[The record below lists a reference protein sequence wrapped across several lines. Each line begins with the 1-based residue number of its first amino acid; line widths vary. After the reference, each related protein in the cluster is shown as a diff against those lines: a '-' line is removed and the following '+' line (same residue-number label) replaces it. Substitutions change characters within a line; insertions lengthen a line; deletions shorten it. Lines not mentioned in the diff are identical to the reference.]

1 MDDTIHAGTDTDSRY
16 VVATYRLRDRADTL
30 EARAEGIAIGLTI
43 GTWTDLPNARKAQV
57 AAHCGRVEGIRV
69 IDEAAPGGVIAE
81 IDIAYPV
88 ANLDTTFA
96 SLLTTVFGKLSMDG
110 EIRLQRL
117 HLPEDLERAYPGP
130 KFGVSGV
137 RERFGVY
144 GLPLVMSIF
153 KACAGLTLD
162 ELVDQFGEQA
172 AGGVDL
178 VKDDEIF
185 FSEVHASA
193 AERVVA
199 YREKAREVAA
209 QTGRETAYAVN
220 LTGPVHQLRDKAKRL
235 AELGAGALLVNVVAY
250 GFDVLADLAR
260 DPDISVPIL
269 AHPAVSG
276 ALYGSPNYGIAAD
289 IVLGQLM
296 RLAGAD
302 MGIFPSMYGS
312 VTLGGEAT
320 EQLLA
325 HLRKDGVH
333 RKVLPAPSAGIYPG
347 LVPQLYRDFGIDLIL
362 NAGGGIHGHPGGAS
376 MGGQAF
382 FDAISAVQQGQSLQ
396 AAAVDKPALAA
407 AIAKWGARA

>member
-1 MDDTIHAGTDTDSRY
+1 MNDVTSTDMHRDSRY
-16 VVATYRLRDRADTL
+16 IVATYRLRDRENRLA
-30 EARAEGIAIGLTI
+30 ARAEGIAIGLTI
-43 GTWTDLPNARKAQV
+43 GTWTDLPSLRKEQV
-57 AAHCGRVEGIRV
+57 AAHCGQVQGIRV
-69 IDEAAPGGVIAE
+69 VDAAEAGDVIAE

-88 ANLDTTFA
+88 ANLDATFA

-110 EIRLQRL
+110 EIRLERL
-117 HLPEDLERAYPGP
+117 SLPEAWERVYPGP
-130 KFGVSGV
+130 KFGVNGV
-137 RERFGVY
+137 RERYGVFGR
-144 GLPLVMSIF
+144 PFVMSIF
-153 KACAGLTLD
+153 KACAGLTLE

-172 AGGVDL
+172 SGGVDL

-185 FSEVHASA
+185 FSEAHATA

-199 YREKAREVAA
+199 YREKARQIAV

-220 LTGPVHQLRDKAKRL
+220 LTGPVHQLREKAKRL
-235 AELGAGALLVNVVAY
+235 ADLGAGALLFNVIAY

-260 DPDISVPIL
+260 DPDVSVPIL

-320 EQLLA
+320 DRLLA
-325 HLRKDGVH
+325 HLRKDSVH

-362 NAGGGIHGHPGGAS
+362 TAGGGIHGHPGGAS

-382 FDAISAVQQGQSLQ
+382 FDAIAAVQEGVPLQ
-396 AAAVDKPALAA
+396 DAAVDKPALAA
-407 AIAKWGARA
+407 AIEKWGVRA